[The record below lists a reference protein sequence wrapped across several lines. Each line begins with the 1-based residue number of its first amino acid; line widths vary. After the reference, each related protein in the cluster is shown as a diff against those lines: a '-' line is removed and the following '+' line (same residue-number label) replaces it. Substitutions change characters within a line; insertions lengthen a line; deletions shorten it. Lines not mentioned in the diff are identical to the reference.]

1 MNRMIYVHTYPLAEA
16 KKLAS
21 ERQISVMTPT
31 PQAARSLGV
40 AHFSLENL
48 AKQIIGKN
56 QFAEVPLLTAH
67 RYLRQTV
74 REVLSTTDVEGTTRK
89 VTPILKELLKIG
101 DWQSIGKLTP
111 PSLPKRF
118 QPLVA
123 LAQAYQQRLREKKW
137 LDEAEI
143 LWFASQLNPMRQSL
157 LIYGYDFPQMDQLQ
171 FVDAVAGDR
180 SVWFLPVVN
189 HPLFSENQK
198 AILHPQRSAIAW
210 LQERGWQIKHDQI
223 DEIDEIDQEVAAT
236 ANHQNSNHPGKYLSQ
251 KFLGLSDSEPPEL
264 KDSNLAKVYA
274 YPHLEAEVRGILALV
289 KEQLL
294 QKVPSN
300 QIAIVARD
308 EKIYGPMILDIA
320 WEYDLPIRAL
330 YSIPLTATRLGNW
343 IETLGQVAIADL
355 PFEQTAKLL
364 THPLCSGL
372 PPECWVR
379 ARKMHPSGLRKWQ
392 EILQPDKGVEMS
404 SGRPV
409 GLSVDLSILSW
420 PSQDTRENWVERLQN
435 VFKAFNLRKR
445 AARWAREAVAYYQ
458 FQEGL
463 VHLSKPEREI
473 LTIEELIQEISQ
485 LMALLMVPAAPGRGG
500 VELHTPASLV
510 GTEYQSVFVLGM
522 AEGILPAPV
531 VDSPVLDFRDRQLL
545 RQSGIP
551 LANAVETAQREA
563 LNFYGCLK
571 TASQNLIFS
580 YPQTLGSTPMLPSP
594 YIARLGL
601 EVEAAPPLPVASVQ
615 LSRQV
620 ELGAIA
626 VAAVSNLQSGR
637 VSGNAPEADPILN
650 HAYHCW
656 TVEKRRES
664 RQPPDEYDGAIA
676 IGLDPDQWEF
686 SASQLTNLG
695 QCAFK
700 WFSQTQLHLLDLE
713 EAEEELSNSLRG
725 RLYHKTLE
733 LAVKS
738 AAAAGGEN
746 FVATAIEHLET
757 AFSEAEK
764 AENLDKL
771 PPLPAWKAR
780 RQEHLTILQRA
791 VSAADFLKKNTEIL
805 ATEEKF
811 QGTWYGLKVKGTVDR
826 VDRTPEGLAIVDYKT
841 SSTAPK
847 GAKDANGQAKLDIQL
862 PLYVQVAAKD
872 LFPGQPVTNAYYYS
886 LTKGKILK
894 EVAIDE
900 TALAEFAENVKRRLQ
915 QGHYPVDPDH
925 KREACQYCDYDLV
938 CRQGSRLSR
947 K

>member
-1 MNRMIYVHTYPLAEA
+1 MNRTIYVHTYPLAEA

-21 ERQISVMTPT
+21 DRQISVMTPT
-31 PQAARSLGV
+31 PQAARSLSIP
-40 AHFSLENL
+40 HFSLENL
-48 AKQIIGKN
+48 AKQIIRKH
-56 QFAEVPLLTAH
+56 QFSEVPLLTAH
-67 RYLRQTV
+67 RYLRKTV
-74 REVLSTTDVEGTTRK
+74 SEVLSTTDVEGTTRK
-89 VTPILKELLKIG
+89 VAPILKELLKIG

-111 PSLPKRF
+111 ASVPRRF
-118 QPLVA
+118 QPLVD
-123 LAQAYQQRLREKKW
+123 LAEAYQQRLREKKL
-137 LDEAEI
+137 LDSAEI

-157 LIYGYDFPQMDQLQ
+157 LVYGYDFPLMDQLQ

-198 AILHPQRSAIAW
+198 AIAW
-210 LQERGWQIKHDQI
+210 LQERGWQIKHDEI

-236 ANHQNSNHPGKYLSQ
+236 ANHQNPNHPGKYLSQ
-251 KFLGLSDSEPPEL
+251 KFLGLSDEPPEP
-264 KDSNLAKVYA
+264 KESNPAKVYA

-379 ARKMHPSGLRKWQ
+379 ARKMHPSGLKKWQ
-392 EILQPDKGVEMS
+392 EILQPKGDEKVS
-404 SGRPV
+404 TSQAV
-409 GLSVDLSILSW
+409 DLSVDLSILSW

-463 VHLSKPEREI
+463 VYLSKPEREI
-473 LTIEELIQEISQ
+473 LTIEEFIQEISQ

-522 AEGILPAPV
+522 AEGMLPAPV

-545 RQSGIP
+545 RKSGIP

-580 YPQTLGSTPMLPSP
+580 YPQTQGSTPMLPSP
-594 YIARLGL
+594 YIKRLDL
-601 EVEAAPPLPVASVQ
+601 ELEAAPPLPVASVQ

-626 VAAVSNLQSGR
+626 VAAVGDLQSIG
-637 VSGNAPEADPILN
+637 VSQNAPEADPILN

-656 TVEKRRES
+656 AVEKRRES
-664 RQPPDEYDGAIA
+664 RQPPDEYDGAIS
-676 IGLDPDQWEF
+676 IGLDPNEWEF

-700 WFSQTQLHLLDLE
+700 WFSQKQLHLLDLE
-713 EAEEELSNSLRG
+713 EAEEELSTSLRG

-733 LAVKS
+733 LAVES

-746 FVATAIEHLET
+746 FVATAIEQLET
-757 AFSEAEK
+757 AFSQAEK
-764 AENLDKL
+764 AENLENL
-771 PPLPAWKAR
+771 PPLPGWQAR
-780 RQEHLTILQRA
+780 RQEHLTVLQRA
-791 VSAADFLKKNTEIL
+791 VSAADFLQENTEIL
-805 ATEEKF
+805 ATEKKF
-811 QGTWYGLKVKGTVDR
+811 TGTWYGLKVKGTLDR
-826 VDRTPEGLAIVDYKT
+826 IDRTPEGLAIVDYKT